1 MNFTEEQFFIYM
13 WRPLHFSL
21 LAYVVISIQMLFS
34 RIGSI
39 VSMGGCW
46 RSRRP
51 SNMWGCWRPPT
62 SSCCMVALEI
72 TIHAAM
78 ICLVRVADR
87 TPTLRPRASISPRQA
102 PTTFPPLT
110 LAPSP
115 ATSTPTSLTS
125 SPPPTAKHLFSLFPC
140 LGSVASVTGVGS
152 ANQVPG
158 NVAEGLEMFGERA
171 L

>member
-1 MNFTEEQFFIYM
+1 MNFTEEQYFIYM
-13 WRPLHFSL
+13 QSILHFSL
-21 LAYVVISIQMLFS
+21 LAYVVVSIQMLFS

-51 SNMWGCWRPPT
+51 SNMGGCWRPST
-62 SSCCMVALEI
+62 SSCCIVALEI

-87 TPTLRPRASISPRQA
+87 TTTLRLRATISPRQA

-110 LAPSP
+110 LAPNP
-115 ATSTPTSLTS
+115 ATSTSTLLTS
-125 SPPPTAKHLFSLFPC
+125 SPPPTAKHLFSCSP
-140 LGSVASVTGVGS
+140 AW
-152 ANQVPG
+152 
-158 NVAEGLEMFGERA
+158 FG
-171 L
+171 